1 MDNKVYKI
9 FVINPGS
16 TSSKLSLYENE
27 KEVLTEDIFH
37 DAPVLLRYPTIND
50 QLPFRIEQL
59 VRDCHDCKSGVYHSS
74 MLGVQMA
81 WELYKEHKCL
91 TLMLDPTV
99 MDELDDLARITGVKG
114 VYRRAATHAL
124 NLKATARKHA
134 KAIGKRYEARW
145 TPTTP
150 AGERAPSARPA
161 WAAWRSRT
169 SSTSSGTA
177 RRLR

>member
-50 QLPFRIEQL
+50 QLPFRMEVLRDFLDRHDLKISEMDAVVGRGGCCYPVESGVYYVDEQL

-81 WELYKEHKCL
+81 WEL
-91 TLMLDPTV
+91 
-99 MDELDDLARITGVKG
+99 
-114 VYRRAATHAL
+114 
-124 NLKATARKHA
+124 
-134 KAIGKRYEARW
+134 
-145 TPTTP
+145 
-150 AGERAPSARPA
+150 
-161 WAAWRSRT
+161 
-169 SSTSSGTA
+169 
-177 RRLR
+177 